1 MKRTFAA
8 VTVLASAFA
17 FTAPAIAMEQ
27 ELSMLELAVN
37 NALIGVGIQDVDVMT
52 LTISQLAII
61 QNILAADDSDNEKAR
76 RIEAVISR

>member
-8 VTVLASAFA
+8 ITVLASAVA

-27 ELSMLELAVN
+27 ELTMLELAVN
-37 NALIGVGIQDVDVMT
+37 NALIGVGVQDVDVMS
-52 LTISQLAII
+52 LSISQLAII
-61 QNILAADDSDNEKAR
+61 QNILAADESDNEKAR

>member
-8 VTVLASAFA
+8 ATVLASAFA

-37 NALIGVGIQDVDVMT
+37 NALIGVGVQDVDVMS
-52 LTISQLAII
+52 LSISQLAII
-61 QNILAADDSDNEKAR
+61 QNILAADESDNEKAR